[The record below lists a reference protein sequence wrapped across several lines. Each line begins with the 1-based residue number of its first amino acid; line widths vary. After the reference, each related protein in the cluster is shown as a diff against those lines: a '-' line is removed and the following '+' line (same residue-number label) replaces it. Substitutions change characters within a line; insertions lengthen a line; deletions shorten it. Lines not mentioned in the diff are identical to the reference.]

1 MSTISQSLRL
11 AVARPAS
18 PARRALLALAEALAR
33 IALHRPDRRSAEAR
47 AAAEARRERDALRLL
62 AQSSPLR

>member
-11 AVARPAS
+11 DAARPAT

-33 IALHRPDRRSAEAR
+33 IALHRPDRRADEAR
-47 AAAEARRERDALRLL
+47 GAAEARRERDALRLL